1 MKRMPVAIAIAVVGL
16 AVCGFLVLR
25 HARRTVLPAR
35 PDRPFD
41 QWQGGIPLE
50 ARADHVTDAKARR
63 LLEKLRQEE
72 RRQRPQEGRN

>member
-1 MKRMPVAIAIAVVGL
+1 MKRMHVAIAIAVAGF

-25 HARRTVLPAR
+25 HARRTGLPAR
-35 PDRPFD
+35 NA
-41 QWQGGIPLE
+41 LE